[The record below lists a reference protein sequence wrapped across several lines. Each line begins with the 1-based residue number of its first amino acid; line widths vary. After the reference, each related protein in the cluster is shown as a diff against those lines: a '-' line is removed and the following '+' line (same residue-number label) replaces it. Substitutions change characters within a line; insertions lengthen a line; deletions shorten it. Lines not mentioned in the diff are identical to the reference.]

1 MKTVQMFNKIAIV
14 GVGFIGGSI
23 GLAIRTRRLCPKV
36 VGIGRRQ
43 ISLDKA
49 IQKSAIDKGVLSME
63 EGIKNA
69 DLIVIATPVNKVKEK
84 IVEASRYAKKGAII
98 IDVNSTKQDIVC
110 AANRCLP
117 KDIYFV
123 GTHPMAGS
131 ERSGISSSAAEL
143 FNDTICLIT
152 PERATSKEALK
163 KIEIF
168 WQSLGT
174 KVVLMSAKAHDAM
187 VSKISHLPHL
197 LAYALCNT
205 VSKKELAIA
214 GSGFR
219 DTTRIAKSSPAMWEE
234 IFIQNKK
241 SLLKAIRLFEQNLRL
256 LETDILRGKRPA
268 LGLKL
273 RRAMKKREALD

>member
-1 MKTVQMFNKIAIV
+1 MFNKIAIV

>member
-1 MKTVQMFNKIAIV
+1 MFNKIAIV
-14 GVGFIGGSI
+14 GVGLIGGSI

-43 ISLDKA
+43 MSLDKA
-49 IQKSAIDKGVLSME
+49 IQKSAIDKGTLNIE
-63 EGIKNA
+63 ESIKDA
-69 DLIVIATPVNKVKEK
+69 DLIIISTPVNKVKEK
-84 IVEASRYAKKGAII
+84 IIQASKYAKKGAII
-98 IDVNSTKQDIVC
+98 IDVNSTKQDIVY

-131 ERSGISSSAAEL
+131 ERSGISSSTAEL

-152 PERATSKEALK
+152 PERATNKEALK

-168 WQSLGT
+168 WQSLGAE
-174 KVVLMSAKAHDAM
+174 VVLMSAKAHDAM

-241 SLLKAIRLFEQNLRL
+241 SLLKAIRFFERNLRL
-256 LETDILRGKRPA
+256 LETDIIHGKKLA

-273 RRAMKKREALD
+273 KRAMKKREALD